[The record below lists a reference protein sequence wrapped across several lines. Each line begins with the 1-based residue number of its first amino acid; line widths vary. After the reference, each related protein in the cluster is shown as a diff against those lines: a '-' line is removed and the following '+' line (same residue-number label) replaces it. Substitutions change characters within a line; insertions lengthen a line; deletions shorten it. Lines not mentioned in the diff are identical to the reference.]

1 MKCNT
6 ILQSIIK
13 NKMYSIGSV
22 VCFIL
27 ACVDMSI
34 QPPNSLIGILVS
46 IIYCILLWTIVL
58 SPFKSACALAML
70 SLACFI
76 APFTID
82 APTIY
87 WGSWYGLAIMS
98 TAGESL
104 VPTIAFA
111 ITNALISA
119 SSSIHA
125 GMAIASAAT
134 MSSTFIVAACIG
146 IYAYQRKI
154 YAQQK
159 AKQLAL
165 ESELKQKDRE
175 LHLLRYLHNNVA
187 GEISYAISLIRLH
200 NNNNLQNAE
209 HTLLSVNQQIRE
221 AIKDSNTYIQNDN
234 SVNISNYTTQDL
246 QILLHK
252 LSLKLLSLHFIGKIQ
267 IIGTTTL
274 LNQKQNFILISLSSE
289 LVNNIIK
296 YGIPGNYTFMLQ
308 IDEQSGVTISTS
320 NKIIYKTNNDS
331 SSLGLELIRQSVESF
346 DGELFTDI
354 NNDTWYTY
362 IHIPFIYH
370 TTIAK

>member
-1 MKCNT
+1 MKRKA
-6 ILQSIIK
+6 ILQQIIK
-13 NKMYSIGSV
+13 NKMYSIGSII
-22 VCFIL
+22 CFLL

-34 QPPNSLIGILVS
+34 QPPVSPIGILVS
-46 IIYCILLWTIVL
+46 LIYCILLWTIVL
-58 SPFKSACALAML
+58 SPFKSACALTML

-98 TAGESL
+98 TTGESI

-134 MSSTFIVAACIG
+134 MSSTFIVAGCIG

-154 YAQQK
+154 DAQQK

-187 GEISYAISLIRLH
+187 GDISYAISLIRLH

-252 LSLKLLSLHFIGKIQ
+252 LSLELTSLHFIGKIQ
-267 IIGTTTL
+267 IIGTPTL
-274 LNQKQNFILISLSSE
+274 LNQHQNNLLISLSSE
-289 LVNNIIK
+289 LVNNMIK
-296 YGIPGNYTFMLQ
+296 FGVPSNYTFILQ
-308 IDEQSGVTISTS
+308 IDEQSGITISTS
-320 NKIIYKTNNDS
+320 NKINNNTKDDS
-331 SSLGLELIRQSVESF
+331 GSLGLELIRQSVESF
-346 DGELFTDI
+346 DGKLFTDI

-362 IHIPFIYH
+362 IYIPFIYR
-370 TTIAK
+370 TTTVK

>member
-1 MKCNT
+1 MKRKA
-6 ILQSIIK
+6 ILQQIIK
-13 NKMYSIGSV
+13 NKMYSIGSII
-22 VCFIL
+22 CFLL

-34 QPPNSLIGILVS
+34 QPPVSPIGILVS
-46 IIYCILLWTIVL
+46 LIYCILLWTIVL

-119 SSSIHA
+119 SSSIYA

-146 IYAYQRKI
+146 IYAHQRKI
-154 YAQQK
+154 NAHQK

-175 LHLLRYLHNNVA
+175 LHLLRYLHNNVV
-187 GEISYAISLIRLH
+187 GDISYAISLIRLH
-200 NNNNLQNAE
+200 NNNNLKNAE

-234 SVNISNYTTQDL
+234 SANISNYTTEDL
-246 QILLHK
+246 QIFLHRLDEK
-252 LSLKLLSLHFIGKIQ
+252 LKNLGFDGKCV
-267 IIGTTTL
+267 IIGTTSL
-274 LNQKQNFILISLSSE
+274 LSSDQINLLAE
-289 LVNNIIK
+289 ISSEIFNNIIK
-296 YGIPGNYTFMLQ
+296 YGLPDHYTFVIQ
-308 IDEQSGVTISTS
+308 INAESGILLASSNVIDSNTI
-320 NKIIYKTNNDS
+320 DS
-331 SSLGLELIRQSVESF
+331 GSLGLKLIRESLESIHGSLHTNASNNVWDILINIPLQSKI
-346 DGELFTDI
+346 I
-354 NNDTWYTY
+354 NPM
-362 IHIPFIYH
+362 I
-370 TTIAK
+370 